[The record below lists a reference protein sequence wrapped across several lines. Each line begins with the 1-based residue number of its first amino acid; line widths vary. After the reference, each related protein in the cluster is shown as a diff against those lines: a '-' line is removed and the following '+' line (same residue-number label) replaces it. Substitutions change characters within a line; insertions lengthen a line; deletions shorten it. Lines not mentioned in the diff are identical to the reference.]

1 MKIKSLEIDGFRCL
15 LDFKINFESDMTII
29 VGENDSGK
37 SSLIDCLKIITQ
49 NKKIETTDFNEEKS
63 QILIMIEIDDYIF
76 KKEYILENSFINE
89 KSLKAYPTNE
99 FIENLKNLL
108 NQDDFDLTQTT
119 NTEFIRNLAKTFGL
133 QVRVNSNDENLLKS
147 IRELI
152 NKDEVIIIEDARF
165 PQFNNIQLDGKQF
178 ESVSSFFKEVFLKE
192 KQSSVWNEKI
202 DTTTNQTIDEFIK
215 NKIDNYSVEISSK
228 IIERGIIDKIKI
240 FLKDLTEIRIEPV
253 YQKQDLNIDARIKFL
268 ENGKEIDLQKKGDGT
283 KRRITMA
290 LLEFKRDES
299 IISSDTTTIYL
310 LDEPDTHL
318 HVKAQIELLETLESF
333 ASQNN
338 QIILTTHSPFI
349 INHVM
354 PRQIRMLIPSEQ
366 NKTTVKYIK
375 SEIAL
380 ENKVLRSLGIEN
392 TYLFFA
398 KKLILVEGETEES
411 FIPILYNRLKN
422 RTLSSNLI
430 KIINVKGINNIYGF
444 AEGIL
449 QIHDKRNIFMLYDN
463 DASDEVNEI
472 IERLNL
478 DENQKF
484 RVGEKEFEDAFLS
497 KSIFECWKIY
507 HDMSGKACP
516 NCWSIDTIE
525 SLKNECLN
533 NGTKFSKELKRLN
546 SGGKSM
552 TKPLL
557 GQVIAEHIEIED
569 IPEIVINLINTL

>member
-1 MKIKSLEIDGFRCL
+1 
-15 LDFKINFESDMTII
+15 
-29 VGENDSGK
+29 
-37 SSLIDCLKIITQ
+37 
-49 NKKIETTDFNEEKS
+49 
-63 QILIMIEIDDYIF
+63 MIEIDDYIF
-76 KKEYILENSFINE
+76 KKEYILEDSFVRE
-89 KSLKAYPTNE
+89 SSLKAYPTND
-99 FIENLKNLL
+99 FVENLKKRINH
-108 NQDDFDLTQTT
+108 NDFDLSQSS
-119 NTEFIRNLAKTFGL
+119 NVEFIRSLAKTFGL
-133 QVRVNSNDENLLKS
+133 QVRANSNDANLFRS
-147 IRELI
+147 IKELI
-152 NKDEVIIIEDARF
+152 DKDEDIIIEDARF

-178 ESVSSFFKEVFLKE
+178 ESVSLFFKEIFLKE
-192 KQSSVWNEKI
+192 KQSSIWNEKI
-202 DTTTNQTIDEFIK
+202 DTVTNQTIDEFITT
-215 NKIDNYSVEISSK
+215 KIDNYSVEISSK
-228 IIERGIIDKIKI
+228 IIEKGIVNKIKI

-253 YQKQDLNIDARIKFL
+253 YQKQDLSIDARVKFL
-268 ENGKEIDLQKKGDGT
+268 ENGREIDLQKKGDGT

-299 IISSDTTTIYL
+299 LISSDATTIYL

-333 ASQNN
+333 AAQNN

-354 PRQIRMLIPSEQ
+354 PRQIRMLIPSER

-380 ENKVLRSLGIEN
+380 ENRVLRSLGVEN

-398 KKLILVEGETEES
+398 KKMILVEGETEEC

-422 RTLSSNLI
+422 RTLSSSLI

-449 QIHDKRNIFMLYDN
+449 QIHDKKNIFLLYDN

-472 IERLNL
+472 IERLDL
-478 DENQKF
+478 EDNQKF
-484 RVGEKEFEDAFLS
+484 RVGGREFEDAFLS
-497 KSIFECWKIY
+497 KSIFKCWEIY
-507 HDMSGKACP
+507 HAVSGKACP
-516 NCWSIDTIE
+516 KCWSIDSIE
-525 SLKNECLN
+525 KLKKECLI
-533 NGTKFSKELKRLN
+533 NGVKFSKELKRLN

-557 GQVIAEHIEIED
+557 GQVLAEHIEIGD
-569 IPEIVINLINTL
+569 IPEMVLSLINAL